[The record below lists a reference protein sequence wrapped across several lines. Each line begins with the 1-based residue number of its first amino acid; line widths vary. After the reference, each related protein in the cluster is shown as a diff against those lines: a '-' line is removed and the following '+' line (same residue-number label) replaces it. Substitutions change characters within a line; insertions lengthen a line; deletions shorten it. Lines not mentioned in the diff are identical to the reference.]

1 MNREGALSVL
11 RNAGLFAEHSQLFL
25 GGVIGGRVC
34 TFVPDLETNVYSD
47 SFVIQP
53 DQGEVLAIIAG
64 QKPTI
69 KRAKTWQEA
78 AEWIVDEY
86 RN

>member
-1 MNREGALSVL
+1 MNRESALTVL
-11 RNAGLFAEHSQLFL
+11 REAGLFAEHSQLFL
-25 GGVIGGRVC
+25 GGVIGGRTC
-34 TFVPDLETNVYSD
+34 TYVVDLEANVFSD

-69 KRAKTWQEA
+69 RRAKTWQEA
-78 AEWIVDEY
+78 AEWIVNAY
-86 RN
+86 RD